1 MVKNLCGE
9 IIQTHRILV
18 RTTTLL
24 AIDQDLLLRECP
36 IVLRTDTLL
45 VDFFLFGLEPL
56 EEALVNECF
65 TLLKFS
71 IVKVQEALECHE
83 SEQEFLFV

>member
-45 VDFFLFGLEPL
+45 VDFFLFSLKPL
-56 EEALVNECF
+56 EEAFVDKCF
-65 TLLKFS
+65 TFFEFP